1 VLPSN
6 CGHAAGPA
14 SSAHPSFPPPPP
26 THLPTLPHPRRLF
39 PPTQWSAEFNALI
52 ASLAFFWLVGESE
65 LREADVVVGPGQVR
79 RQRSLVHIKK
89 CRYLEASGCVGMC
102 TK

>member
-1 VLPSN
+1 V
-6 CGHAAGPA
+6 HA
-14 SSAHPSFPPPPP
+14 
-26 THLPTLPHPRRLF
+26 PRRLF

-52 ASLAFFWLVGESE
+52 ASVAFFWLVGESE
-65 LREADVVVGPGQVR
+65 LREADVQVAEDKVR
-79 RQRSLVHIKK
+79 RQKSLVYIKK

>member
-1 VLPSN
+1 
-6 CGHAAGPA
+6 
-14 SSAHPSFPPPPP
+14 
-26 THLPTLPHPRRLF
+26 
-39 PPTQWSAEFNALI
+39 
-52 ASLAFFWLVGESE
+52 VGDSE

-79 RQRSLVHIKK
+79 RQRSVVHIKK